1 MFNGD
6 KQIIESGSHNIQAGR
21 DVNIST
27 NYYSGYCPAKI
38 VFYENDICDVINE
51 FDQYTE
57 LFASDSRDNTEN
69 TEFEFIFKSEKN
81 ELNNLSEEYFEII
94 CDSFLEYFEK
104 IKNFLGLPQNKEIL
118 KKYRK
123 SALQLKIHIGV
134 IRKRF
139 EYFEDVLN
147 HVTYEIVD
155 NTSYE
160 KIKSNPDLV
169 ILFINFMYWNCDI
182 GRKV

>member
-6 KQIIESGSHNIQAGR
+6 KQTIESGSHNIQAGG

-57 LFASDSRDNTEN
+57 LFAGDPIDNTEN
-69 TEFEFIFKSEKN
+69 TEFDFIFKSEKN

-104 IKNFLGLPQNKEIL
+104 IKHFLGLPQNKEIL
-118 KKYRK
+118 KK
-123 SALQLKIHIGV
+123 I
-134 IRKRF
+134 
-139 EYFEDVLN
+139 
-147 HVTYEIVD
+147 
-155 NTSYE
+155 
-160 KIKSNPDLV
+160 
-169 ILFINFMYWNCDI
+169 
-182 GRKV
+182 